1 LKSRK
6 ELDFEEAKAA
16 LYLLCDICKIPMP
29 NVKKIDASGYEAEYT
44 AMEVRFKEKTDFEA
58 VVHEWL
64 HHVFRLVFLEKL
76 GFGERN
82 DYTLDESD
90 NYEHRVIIFL
100 EPILARELSKLYKK
114 VLVSLKR
121 GR

>member
-6 ELDFEEAKAA
+6 ELSFEEAKLA
-16 LYLLCDICKIPMP
+16 LFLLCDICKIPMP
-29 NVKKIDASGYEAEYT
+29 NVKKIDASGYEAEYA
-44 AMEVRFKEKTDFEA
+44 AMEVRFKEKTDFST

-64 HHVFRLVFLEKL
+64 HHVFKTVFLEKI
-76 GFGERN
+76 GFGERD
-82 DYTLDESD
+82 DYVLDEMD

-100 EPILARELSKLYKK
+100 EPILARELSKIYKMAGSK
-114 VLVSLKR
+114 LKR

>member
-6 ELDFEEAKAA
+6 ELDFEEAKLA
-16 LYLLCDICKIPMP
+16 LFLLCDICKIPYP
-29 NVKKIDASGYEAEYT
+29 NVRKVDAVGYEAEYA
-44 AMEVRFKEKTDFEA
+44 AMEVRFKEKTDFGT

-64 HHVFRLVFLEKL
+64 HHVFRVVFLEKI
-76 GFGERN
+76 GFGERDN
-82 DYTLDESD
+82 YTLDEAD

-100 EPILARELSKLYKK
+100 EPILAKELSKIYKMAGSK
-114 VLVSLKR
+114 LKR

>member
-82 DYTLDESD
+82 DYTLDEAD

-100 EPILARELSKLYKK
+100 EPILAKELSKLYKK
-114 VLVSLKR
+114 VVESLKR
-121 GR
+121 DR